1 MSWAV
6 VRVRGSVNVKPK
18 IEETMRLMKLNRVN
32 HCVIIPENDPYKGM
46 MMRVKHMLEDVI
58 PFKI

>member
-18 IEETMRLMKLNRVN
+18 IKETMKLMRLNRVN
-32 HCVIIPENDPYKGM
+32 HCVIILNLVFTFTDCYFTT
-46 MMRVKHMLEDVI
+46 H
-58 PFKI
+58 